1 MKGDADTAYIQK
13 SKYHAQPVEIDGI
26 RFDSQKEA
34 RRYSELRLLERAGEI
49 RDLQYHKAFVLIPD
63 QRIDGRI
70 VEHPVKYE
78 ADFCYYDREGHAIVE
93 DTKGVKTRDYIIKR
107 KLMLYVHNIRVKE
120 T

>member
-1 MKGDADTAYIQK
+1 MKGEDDTGYIPK

-49 RDLQYHKAFVLIPD
+49 RDLQYHKVFVLIPD
-63 QRIDGRI
+63 QRIGGKI

-78 ADFCYYDREGHAIVE
+78 ADFCYYDKDGQAVVE
-93 DTKGVKTRDYIIKR
+93 DTKGYRTADYIIKR
-107 KLMLYVHNIRVKE
+107 KLMLYVHKIQIKE